1 LFIKLPREQKLEI
14 AGKMQRYLNT
24 EFSEEIGQLATE
36 IFLDFILKEIS
47 PYIYNQAIKDARSII
62 EQRMILLEE
71 DICALEIPILPARR
85 EQGDI

>member
-1 LFIKLPREQKLEI
+1 LFVKLSREQKLEI
-14 AGKMQRYLNT
+14 VGKMQRYFNS

-62 EQRMILLEE
+62 EQRMMLLEE
-71 DICALEIPILPARR
+71 DVCALEIPLQLAKR
-85 EQGDI
+85 E